1 MKVLLTGASGVIGSA
16 VLDLLV
22 ARKDKV
28 NVLALPGTS
37 SGLCRSGVTVFEGD
51 LEDHEVCA
59 DAVRGTT
66 VVYHIAGLRPNNP
79 PNDIRRVNVKGTEGL
94 LETSVKEGD
103 RRFVFLSSVAVYKP
117 APWYTLWP
125 VSEDYPL
132 RTDDDDM
139 LPDFHY
145 GMSKIDAEGLVR
157 RYSSVH
163 SREFAIIRA
172 STVYGP
178 VPEYIGPLLQ
188 RLVEAVLFKPRAR
201 LFRDQ
206 WVHVRDLA
214 GTVVEAGTR
223 PQARNETFNVAGSEV
238 FSFGEVVGV
247 LAELA
252 GRRKS
257 VRSGAGATWPLPD
270 VLKYDVSKAR
280 RLLGY
285 TPQMTLREGLTEA
298 LRVVNVRTLFS

>member
-1 MKVLLTGASGVIGSA
+1 
-16 VLDLLV
+16 
-22 ARKDKV
+22 
-28 NVLALPGTS
+28 
-37 SGLCRSGVTVFEGD
+37 
-51 LEDHEVCA
+51 
-59 DAVRGTT
+59 
-66 VVYHIAGLRPNNP
+66 
-79 PNDIRRVNVKGTEGL
+79 
-94 LETSVKEGD
+94 
-103 RRFVFLSSVAVYKP
+103 
-117 APWYTLWP
+117 
-125 VSEDYPL
+125 
-132 RTDDDDM
+132 M